1 MCYCRYKSDLQQLN
15 DVKMK
20 ESVFFS
26 YHNGKTTIVILFFIS
41 NQLARHNK
49 DLEAKWKRKQKNFK
63 TNAQ

>member
-1 MCYCRYKSDLQQLN
+1 VCMCYCRYKSDLQQLN

-49 DLEAKWKRKQKNFK
+49 DLEAK
-63 TNAQ
+63 